1 MPKNKQIFCGFVGF
15 FSKQFGHS
23 VFSTQ
28 HGWVEESILTSRI
41 GRHPGQSKQSSL
53 IFFFKFVSINIF
65 PQFAPLPPKQPFGI
79 SQISFIWPVPTAS
92 RPRAVLTGQYR
103 KSGRCR
109 NRLFCRKWD
118 KLGKNIDEQKLKK
131 KKIKLDS
138 FI

>member
-1 MPKNKQIFCGFVGF
+1 MPKNKQFFCGFVGF

-79 SQISFIWPVPTAS
+79 SQISFIGLF
-92 RPRAVLTGQYR
+92 RPRADREQFLQANTGNL
-103 KSGRCR
+103 GDAV
-109 NRLFCRKWD
+109 RL
-118 KLGKNIDEQKLKK
+118 
-131 KKIKLDS
+131 
-138 FI
+138 

>member
-53 IFFFKFVSINIF
+53 IFFFKFVSINII

-79 SQISFIWPVPTAS
+79 SQISFIGLF
-92 RPRAVLTGQYR
+92 RPRADREQFLQANTGNLGDAVIGCFVG
-103 KSGRCR
+103 SGT
-109 NRLFCRKWD
+109 NW
-118 KLGKNIDEQKLKK
+118 GKILMNKNLKK
-131 KKIKLDS
+131 KNQA
-138 FI
+138 